1 MRTALLVIIF
11 LAFQLNLFSQ
21 EISRPKKYVC
31 YHINKPIVLDGDI
44 NDSVWQLAEWTDNFM
59 DIQGPEHKN
68 PAYETRIKMLW
79 SDSFLYVAAYM
90 QEPHIWANITE
101 DEKIIY
107 VDNDFEIFIDPD
119 GDNHNYY
126 EFEFNALNKKWD
138 LFLERPYRD
147 KVKPDLKW
155 NCKGLQNATKIYGT
169 INNPKGKEDSAW
181 TMEIAIPLNCIQ
193 RGVADQH
200 IWRINFSR
208 VQWETKISGK
218 KYKKLKKPENNWVWS
233 PQWAVNMHRP
243 EYWGYVQF
251 SKYTAGS

>member
-1 MRTALLVIIF
+1 MRTALLITI
-11 LAFQLNLFSQ
+11 LTAFQLSLFAQ
-21 EISRPKKYVC
+21 EISQPKKYVC
-31 YHINKPIVLDGDI
+31 YHIDQPIVLDGDI
-44 NDSVWQLAEWTDNFM
+44 NDSLWQLAKWSDDFM
-59 DIQGPEHKN
+59 DIQGPEHKK
-68 PAYETRIKMLW
+68 PAYQTRVKMLW

-90 QEPHIWANITE
+90 QEPHIWANVTE
-101 DEKIIY
+101 DEKIMY

-155 NCKGLQNATKIYGT
+155 NCKGLRNTTKIYGT

-200 IWRINFSR
+200 VWRINFSR
-208 VQWETKISGK
+208 VQWETKVSGK
-218 KYKKLKKPENNWVWS
+218 KYKKLKKRENNWVWS
-233 PQWAVNMHRP
+233 P
-243 EYWGYVQF
+243 
-251 SKYTAGS
+251 